1 MDDDELLRL
10 MQVGAD
16 NSGRIRAAIRDTRDD
31 QIRRQMRE
39 WEGDFATAL
48 SDAAAAVPGLLFR
61 IPPGQSL
68 PSLLWEDD
76 TRGAYW
82 ASAGLVRD
90 TFGENLSQV
99 SARLRY
105 LREPADDG
113 PFERDEQPWATLNV
127 GTRDPGLVAALMV
140 AAAQYHRASL

>member
-1 MDDDELLRL
+1 MTDE
-10 MQVGAD
+10 
-16 NSGRIRAAIRDTRDD
+16 SIR
-31 QIRRQMRE
+31 QQMRQ
-39 WEGDFATAL
+39 WEADFASAL

-68 PSLLWEDD
+68 PSLQWEGDA
-76 TRGAYW
+76 RGAYW
-82 ASAGLVRD
+82 ASAGLS
-90 TFGENLSQV
+90 TNLSQV

-140 AAAQYHRASL
+140 AAAQYHRASLFSDDAAER